1 MSSSSS
7 DSSQASIGAVLGCDR
22 VFSAVVRNAVGFKN
36 FFDRAIRSVH
46 PVEKV
51 DFSTGCADRIARSF
65 FLGSKRHFFDS
76 VRKHDLVF
84 DRKSPFSIHRSDC
97 IRIGLKIHF
106 STDQMQIKLNEKKNL
121 ELNNNNHAR

>member
-51 DFSTGCADRIARSF
+51 DFFDLCADRIARSNK
-65 FLGSKRHFFDS
+65 LGSKRHFFDC
-76 VRKHDLVF
+76 VRMHDLVF
-84 DRKSPFSIHRSDC
+84 DWKSPLSIPRSDC
-97 IRIGLKIHF
+97 IRIDLKLCKSVIF
-106 STDQMQIKLNEKKNL
+106 
-121 ELNNNNHAR
+121 